1 MIYKATDIAKF
12 FLSLDKENTVFKLN
26 EDGLQRLNNYL
37 YCAQVNYI
45 AKTGIPLFQDNIL
58 ATKNGCTIKEV
69 EKHYNELLKQE
80 YETKLP
86 EQDEDF
92 LKRLYD
98 SLEYATNED
107 IIDLAQSD
115 PAWQQYYVKI
125 EKDGDPLNIIGN
137 TPVCKKCYKS
147 SVRALYE

>member
-12 FLSLDKENTVFKLN
+12 FLSLDKKNTVFKLN

-58 ATKNGCTIKEV
+58 AAINGCTIKEV

-92 LKRLYD
+92 MKRLYD
-98 SLEYATNED
+98 RLEYATNED

-125 EKDGDPLNIIGN
+125 EKDGGPLNIIGN
-137 TPVCKKCYKS
+137 TPVYKKCYKS